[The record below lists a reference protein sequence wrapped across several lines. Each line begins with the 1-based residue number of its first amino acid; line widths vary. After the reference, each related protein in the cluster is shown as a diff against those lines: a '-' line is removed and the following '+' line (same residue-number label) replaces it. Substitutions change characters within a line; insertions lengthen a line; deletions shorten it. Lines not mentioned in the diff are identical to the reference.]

1 MPGDSKRVICI
12 LVATFSYME
21 QESVEGED
29 ILKHTRGLN
38 KIEICSYFT
47 IKPYILD
54 TCSSR
59 ELLHHGRRA
68 GIEKTTQIRVVS
80 GETTFIVHV

>member
-54 TCSSR
+54 TCSSVTTS
-59 ELLHHGRRA
+59 RA
-68 GIEKTTQIRVVS
+68 TS
-80 GETTFIVHV
+80 GDRKNDPNTSGQR